1 MYIYIN
7 SKFLQKWP
15 SANPTTWYKKNMVS
29 KNLMSNVDEN
39 VNESNS
45 SNKDLTL
52 LDELNEN
59 EVKHNPL
66 NAPMMTRFIFQDCC
80 LI

>member
-1 MYIYIN
+1 
-7 SKFLQKWP
+7 
-15 SANPTTWYKKNMVS
+15 MVS

>member
-1 MYIYIN
+1 M
-7 SKFLQKWP
+7 
-15 SANPTTWYKKNMVS
+15 TWYKKNMVS

-66 NAPMMTRFIFQDCC
+66 NALMMTRFIFQDCC